1 MKFKV
6 NVDNRTIQT
15 DANGKL
21 AIKLSARQNQG
32 LSFDANGKLIA
43 TKAEPVEPSPTSNVN
58 TPGNGIGPASY
69 SPTHALYI
77 VGMNST
83 VSRHQ
88 SYTGNDSFI
97 KSNDGVKMSTV
108 ENGIITD
115 GLAYHMLA
123 T

>member
-21 AIKLSARQNQG
+21 AIKLSTRQNQG
-32 LSFDANGKLIA
+32 LSFDANGKLVA

-108 ENGIITD
+108 ENGIITG

>member
-32 LSFDANGKLIA
+32 LSFDANGKLVA

-69 SPTHALYI
+69 SSTHALYI

-88 SYTGNDSFI
+88 SYTGDNSFV

-108 ENGIITD
+108 ENGIITG

>member
-21 AIKLSARQNQG
+21 TIKLSARQNQG

-108 ENGIITD
+108 ENGIITG

>member
-69 SPTHALYI
+69 SPTHALYT

-108 ENGIITD
+108 ENGIITG

>member
-1 MKFKV
+1 MQIKV
-6 NVDNRTIQT
+6 NVDNQTIQT
-15 DANGKL
+15 DVNGKL
-21 AIKLSARQNQG
+21 TIKLSAQQNQG
-32 LSFDANGKLIA
+32 LSFDENGKLIA

-69 SPTHALYI
+69 SSTHALYI

-97 KSNDGVKMSTV
+97 KRNDGVKMSTV
-108 ENGIITD
+108 VDGNITG
-115 GLAYHMLA
+115 GLAYHILN